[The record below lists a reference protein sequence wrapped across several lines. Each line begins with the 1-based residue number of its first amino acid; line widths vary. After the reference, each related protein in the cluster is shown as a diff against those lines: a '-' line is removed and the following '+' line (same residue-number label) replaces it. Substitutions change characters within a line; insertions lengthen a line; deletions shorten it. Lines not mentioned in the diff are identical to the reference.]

1 VPQGTRRLASQSLCA
16 RRVLVDPTA
25 AYPAI
30 SKTGSGPYGR
40 EPAGAKEDPREDV
53 SSPPMAYQGRW
64 SQLMAQHIAD
74 AVRRERPPVL
84 IEMSAAS
91 SREISRNDR
100 SPPLGR
106 LLAVR
111 SPPAWPVLNTPRGSI
126 SSQAD

>member
-1 VPQGTRRLASQSLCA
+1 MFLPLRWPTR
-16 RRVLVDPTA
+16 
-25 AYPAI
+25 
-30 SKTGSGPYGR
+30 G
-40 EPAGAKEDPREDV
+40 AGLNSWPSILR
-53 SSPPMAYQGRW
+53 M
-64 SQLMAQHIAD
+64 LF
-74 AVRRERPPVL
+74 RRERPPAL
-84 IEMSAAS
+84 IEISAAS